1 MQPDSLSAPV
11 TPPHARHAQ
20 APLFLMVNNFE
31 VGGTERQFVTVAKEL
46 THIYK
51 TVSPGCIDRNGP
63 LASQVGGA
71 EAFPLGGS
79 FYSPTALLS
88 SYRLC
93 RHLRRSRISIAHAF
107 DFYTNVLMAPSARLA
122 RVPVVI
128 GSHRQLG
135 DLLRPAQ
142 FRVQMSVFRLCHCV
156 VCNSKAAADMLVR
169 AGLPETKIV
178 VIPNA
183 MPRELAT
190 PPAAALSPDPR
201 RIRIGVIA
209 RMNSWKKGHTTF
221 IEAAASLARTH
232 RGLEFIFAGD
242 GPLRP
247 QIEALASKAGIAT
260 QSRFLGDCRNVPA
273 VLASLDFSVNP
284 SGSESLSNSLVES
297 MAMGVPVI
305 AFPVGGNVELIQDGK
320 TGLLAAGNDASGLAF
335 AMEQFVQNAALR
347 RDCGQA
353 ARTYAWQTFGTDHVI
368 KSYIALYDRL
378 LDASA
383 T

>member
-1 MQPDSLSAPV
+1 
-11 TPPHARHAQ
+11 
-20 APLFLMVNNFE
+20 
-31 VGGTERQFVTVAKEL
+31 
-46 THIYK
+46 
-51 TVSPGCIDRNGP
+51 
-63 LASQVGGA
+63 
-71 EAFPLGGS
+71 
-79 FYSPTALLS
+79 
-88 SYRLC
+88 
-93 RHLRRSRISIAHAF
+93 
-107 DFYTNVLMAPSARLA
+107 
-122 RVPVVI
+122 
-128 GSHRQLG
+128 
-135 DLLRPAQ
+135 
-142 FRVQMSVFRLCHCV
+142 
-156 VCNSKAAADMLVR
+156 MLVR